1 MKDDFMWNAGNEL
14 SNMRLMIEGA
24 LVVFESDASSL
35 IRLAHEHQ
43 EWMAAETLETIGEAL
58 YRLQEQIRHLQEAH
72 IAEVQRLTEN
82 S

>member
-14 SNMRLMIEGA
+14 SNMRLMVEGA
-24 LVVFESDASSL
+24 LVIFETDAASL
-35 IRLAHEHQ
+35 VRLAHGHQ
-43 EWMAAETLETIGEAL
+43 EWLAAETLDAIGEAL

-72 IAEVQRLTEN
+72 VAEVQRLTEN